1 MKSDSLFRHI
11 VVPFAIA
18 VVVYIVFYTLIE
30 HRRTVKG
37 PWRVTFTSDASHEAT
52 LVIDQPV
59 SGITN
64 AGIIFKDQILPTNFS
79 ASVLTF
85 EQPKPVPCDVPFGKC
100 IFMDTTFLPGTLVLE
115 AFGHEVQLLPRTL
128 LIDRK
133 EQGWHSGTTLLI
145 SGTNVVV
152 SPNPARN

>member
-1 MKSDSLFRHI
+1 MKSDNLLRHL

-18 VVVYIVFYTLIE
+18 LVVYIVFYTVIE

-37 PWRVTFTSDASHEAT
+37 PWRVTFTSDASRQAT
-52 LVIDQPV
+52 LLIDQPAAGV
-59 SGITN
+59 TN
-64 AGIIFKDQILPTNFS
+64 VDVVFKDQKLPTNFS
-79 ASVLTF
+79 EKVLTF
-85 EQPKPVPCDVPFGKC
+85 EQPRPVPYDTPFGKC
-100 IFMDTTFLPGTLVLE
+100 IFMDTTFLPGTLVLD

-145 SGTNVVV
+145 SGTNVVQ
-152 SPNPARN
+152 NGARN